1 MDLLTRETVTAFTDL
16 VCADPQWLR
25 DEFDALVAASF
36 GRPPAVPPAAPPAVP
51 HRQRRHPPAGR
62 GRDRL
67 PARRTRWFR
76 EHGHRQ
82 RSPPP

>member
-1 MDLLTRETVTAFTDL
+1 MDLLTGETVTAFADL
-16 VCADPQWLR
+16 VFADPQWLR

-36 GRPPAVPPAAPPAVP
+36 GRPPAVPPTAPPP
-51 HRQRRHPPAGR
+51 SPRRRRRHPPAGR
-62 GRDRL
+62 GHDRL
-67 PARRTRWFR
+67 PALRTCRFR